1 MKRILKTYNRQ
12 IVILVLVLAG
22 FVLLWNNI
30 FPQWKAANWWP
41 FYLAF
46 FILVTVIVHYLL
58 FNSLKRKP
66 GRFIAMFMITTLGK
80 LVLFITALILN
91 VIYSPF
97 HPASIIA
104 PFLFFYLIFT
114 FFEVRQLSV
123 ISRGKHSAG
132 KENSSSEEN

>member
-1 MKRILKTYNRQ
+1 MNRILNTYNRL
-12 IVILVLVLAG
+12 IVILALVLTG
-22 FVLLWNNI
+22 SVLLWNYI

-46 FILVTVIVHYLL
+46 FILVTVIVHYML

-80 LVLFITALILN
+80 LVLYITALILN

-104 PFLFFYLIFT
+104 PFLIFYMIFT
-114 FFEVRQLSV
+114 FFEVRQLALV
-123 ISRGKHSAG
+123 SRSKHSAG
-132 KENSSSEEN
+132 KENSSSVGN